1 MYTESLIRTQKEWA
15 EKSLMLLR
23 ELLPLMSVVA
33 QHADW
38 TSDQRETMGS
48 VLTACARSSESAL
61 LLCAFG
67 QLWDAELISRS
78 IVEGSLK
85 IAYLLQSRTTFDQR
99 YDAYSN
105 ALFEIGL
112 LKDHGKAVE
121 VLSAVPDPQAR
132 EWQPIRDMLLSDA
145 EQARIAACY
154 NKPTR
159 RRLDGEWSFT
169 GLLRG
174 LANSN
179 DLRFVGI
186 SAMAHGYSI
195 ASHLQHADFAGT
207 SLPLERDFR
216 SPERR
221 ESIHLAHLARLI
233 SDVFTCFILRLAAAN
248 RYVGADPTLVA
259 NAAERIEAHQRP
271 FRSSYEVWMDI
282 EYETP
287 HMAPHPGD
295 PNANLEKS

>member
-1 MYTESLIRTQKEWA
+1 MYTEALTRTQKEWA
-15 EKSLMLLR
+15 EGSLMLLR
-23 ELLPLMSVVA
+23 ELLPLVSVVA

-38 TSDQRETMGS
+38 TRDERETLGTL
-48 VLTACARSSESAL
+48 LTACGRSSESVL

-78 IVEGSLK
+78 VVEGSLK
-85 IAYLLQSRTTFDQR
+85 IAYLLQSRTDFKQR

-105 ALFEIGL
+105 ALFEIAL
-112 LKDHGKAVE
+112 LKDHGKAVD

-132 EWQPIRDMLLSDA
+132 EWQPIRDMLLPDA
-145 EQARIAACY
+145 EQARIGARYDRAVR
-154 NKPTR
+154 K
-159 RRLDGEWSFT
+159 RLNGEWGFT

-186 SAMAHGYSI
+186 SALAHGYSI
-195 ASHLQHADFAGT
+195 ASHIQHADFAGA

-221 ESIHLAHLARLI
+221 ESIHLAHLARLL
-233 SDVFTCFILRLAAAN
+233 SDIFACFILRLTAAY
-248 RYVGADPTLVA
+248 RYVGED
-259 NAAERIEAHQRP
+259 Q
-271 FRSSYEVWMDI
+271 
-282 EYETP
+282 
-287 HMAPHPGD
+287 
-295 PNANLEKS
+295 